1 MFQSSLFRL
10 HLNAA
15 LRPDGQPMTCALT
28 PRLIDAGALLRAID
42 GTANEDGK
50 PAGSDMRV
58 PNITVAPGEVQ
69 TIDLARYFIQG
80 KSVFYIVKVASSSVA
95 DAAIVDYTNL
105 VVKGLEPGVTTAT
118 IELHDQNSQ
127 VITKQTIA
135 ITVRKAGDN
144 GWM

>member
-1 MFQSSLFRL
+1 
-10 HLNAA
+10 
-15 LRPDGQPMTCALT
+15 
-28 PRLIDAGALLRAID
+28 
-42 GTANEDGK
+42 
-50 PAGSDMRV
+50 MRV

-80 KSVFYIVKVASSSVA
+80 ESVFYIVKVASSSVA

-118 IELHDQNSQ
+118 IELHDDNSQ
-127 VITKQTIA
+127 IVTKQTIA